1 MVERQPASSLH
12 ASDDMPVAQALE
24 LCSDGMLLLDRHNV
38 ITHANGLAVE
48 LLRCALPALAGADF
62 WEVLSRQLAEQH
74 EAEATRQLAAT
85 GAYSFLD
92 ADVFGGRWIE
102 YKLRDHLSA
111 RVVTVRNVSDRYHL
125 ARLLRDAE
133 QRNQPLFVSNP
144 NVMWL
149 FDVLT
154 QQVLAANDAAQD
166 FYQYSADEFLSLTAR
181 RLYASELASDVRGSV
196 PVLDH
201 ATSSSD
207 TTRVC
212 KHRRKDGQVLVVEV
226 ASRLME
232 WHGQQAIL
240 MAVTDITSRYAAS
253 ARLRQA
259 NAELEAQLKANRF
272 ELESARQDMSALT
285 YALSHDLQ
293 APLHT
298 IDGFA
303 RTLAGHAGVTLDE
316 PGRHYLERIQ
326 ASVLRLSRLLESLKL
341 MSRVSRSGL
350 NAVDVDLSGVCQAI
364 GAQLADKYPDRQVA
378 LEIAPGMVC
387 VGDPQLL
394 TVAMAALLD
403 NAWKFTARK
412 PQAWISVGL
421 SHVTQP
427 GEQVVCVA
435 DNGTG
440 FDEAYAHK
448 LFGNFQRLHS
458 SADFPGTGLGL
469 AIVRRIVTRHGGRV
483 WAESTAAG
491 GASFYIAL
499 PTATLLG

>member
-1 MVERQPASSLH
+1 
-12 ASDDMPVAQALE
+12 
-24 LCSDGMLLLDRHNV
+24 
-38 ITHANGLAVE
+38 
-48 LLRCALPALAGADF
+48 
-62 WEVLSRQLAEQH
+62 
-74 EAEATRQLAAT
+74 
-85 GAYSFLD
+85 
-92 ADVFGGRWIE
+92 
-102 YKLRDHLSA
+102 
-111 RVVTVRNVSDRYHL
+111 
-125 ARLLRDAE
+125 
-133 QRNQPLFVSNP
+133 
-144 NVMWL
+144 
-149 FDVLT
+149 
-154 QQVLAANDAAQD
+154 
-166 FYQYSADEFLSLTAR
+166 
-181 RLYASELASDVRGSV
+181 
-196 PVLDH
+196 
-201 ATSSSD
+201 
-207 TTRVC
+207 
-212 KHRRKDGQVLVVEV
+212 
-226 ASRLME
+226 
-232 WHGQQAIL
+232 
-240 MAVTDITSRYAAS
+240 
-253 ARLRQA
+253 
-259 NAELEAQLKANRF
+259 
-272 ELESARQDMSALT
+272 
-285 YALSHDLQ
+285 
-293 APLHT
+293 
-298 IDGFA
+298 
-303 RTLAGHAGVTLDE
+303 
-316 PGRHYLERIQ
+316 
-326 ASVLRLSRLLESLKL
+326 LRLSRLLESLKL

-412 PQAWISVGL
+412 PQAWISVSL